1 LRASVSRG
9 AIEPLYFG
17 PSTKPLFGCYY
28 TPLAGLTRD
37 CGVVLGYPMGEEY
50 IRFHRACRE
59 LALRLSNVGFP
70 VLRFDFY
77 GCGDSGGRFE
87 QGSTGQWLT
96 DLDTAI
102 GDMRTRCG
110 VTRVCLVGLRLGG
123 TLSIISGSER
133 QDIDGMVLWDPII
146 NGIAHVK
153 ELTALHH
160 KMLQYAH
167 VKVKRP
173 MTDGKQVE
181 ILGFPLADSL
191 IQDLESIDLLAIR
204 ERPANN
210 ILVIESNEEV
220 AQEQLARHLRHLG
233 AHVDYQQ
240 HPSPQIWVWTED
252 VIRILVPHPILE
264 ATVSWISEMCP

>member
-1 LRASVSRG
+1 MHGSVSRG

-28 TPLAGLTRD
+28 APLAGVTRD
-37 CGVVLGYPMGEEY
+37 CGVVLCYPMGEEY

-59 LALRLSNVGFP
+59 LALRLSNVGFR

-77 GCGDSGGRFE
+77 GCGDSGGRFD
-87 QGSTGQWLT
+87 QASTGQWLT

-102 GDMRTRCG
+102 RDMRRGCG
-110 VTRVCLVGLRLGG
+110 VTKVCLVGLRLGG
-123 TLSIISGSER
+123 TLSIMAGSGR
-133 QDIDGMVLWDPII
+133 QDIDGMVLWDPVI
-146 NGIAHVK
+146 NGIAHIE
-153 ELTALHH
+153 ELTTLHH

-167 VKVKRP
+167 VKPKRL
-173 MTDGKQVE
+173 MTDGKQAE

-204 ERPANN
+204 HKPANN

-220 AQEQLARHLRHLG
+220 GQERLAQHLRGVG
-233 AHVDYQQ
+233 AHVAYQQ

-264 ATVSWISEMCP
+264 ATVSWISEVYP